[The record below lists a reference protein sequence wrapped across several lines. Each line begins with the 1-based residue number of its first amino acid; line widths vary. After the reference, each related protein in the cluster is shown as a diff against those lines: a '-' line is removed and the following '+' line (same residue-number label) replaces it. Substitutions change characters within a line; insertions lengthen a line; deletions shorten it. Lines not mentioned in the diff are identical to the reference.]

1 MLDKLALPLAIA
13 YTILIT
19 VLSLITV
26 KDLPDLGTDMDDKI
40 LHVGAYFVL
49 IIMWYFGLKQPRDMK
64 SLLKIAVSCVLFG
77 IVIEVIQGKVNINRA
92 ADFLDAV
99 ANFIGVI
106 LGFIALL
113 WLRKGP
119 KLKWG

>member
-13 YTILIT
+13 YTIFIT

-49 IIMWYFGLKQPRDMK
+49 IVIWYFGLKQPK
-64 SLLKIAVSCVLFG
+64 KIETLLKIAVLCILFG
-77 IVIEVIQGKVNINRA
+77 IIIEVIQGKVNINRA

-106 LGFIALL
+106 LGFFGLL
-113 WLRKGP
+113 WLRRRP